1 MKIVAK
7 TDIGLRRDSN
17 QDSYASGELFGSVV
31 WAVVCDGMGGVEGG
45 SLASQI
51 GVDVISE
58 RIKSSYRE
66 GMSVN
71 SIRNM
76 LASAITAANIKIYE
90 TSKTD
95 IGFEGMGT
103 TVVAVIVADNVV
115 YVAHLGDSRAYVIS
129 GNNLNQLTKDH
140 SIVQEL
146 VDSGVITKDE
156 AASDPRKN
164 ILTRALGMD
173 SDIHIDFAAEDIKDN
188 DIVVLCTDG
197 LTNFV
202 SEEIICEFAEE
213 DFEEFAQRLVNEANA
228 NGGGDNITVVAITD

>member
-129 GNNLNQLTKDH
+129 GKNLNQLTKDH

-164 ILTRALGMD
+164 IITRALGVD

>member
-164 ILTRALGMD
+164 IITRALGVD

-202 SEEIICEFAEE
+202 SEETICEFAEE

>member
-129 GNNLNQLTKDH
+129 GNRLNQLTKDH

-164 ILTRALGMD
+164 IITRALGVD

>member
-1 MKIVAK
+1 M
-7 TDIGLRRDSN
+7 
-17 QDSYASGELFGSVV
+17 LFRSVV
-31 WAVVCDGMGGVEGG
+31 
-45 SLASQI
+45 
-51 GVDVISE
+51 
-58 RIKSSYRE
+58 
-66 GMSVN
+66 
-71 SIRNM
+71 
-76 LASAITAANIKIYE
+76 
-90 TSKTD
+90 
-95 IGFEGMGT
+95 
-103 TVVAVIVADNVV
+103 VIVADNVV

-129 GNNLNQLTKDH
+129 GNNHNQLTKDH

-164 ILTRALGMD
+164 IITRALGVD

-202 SEEIICEFAEE
+202 SEETICEFAEE

>member
-164 ILTRALGMD
+164 IITRALGVD

>member
-17 QDSYASGELFGSVV
+17 QDSYASGELFGSVA

-58 RIKSSYRE
+58 RIKSLYRE
-66 GMSVN
+66 DMSVN

-76 LASAITAANIKIYE
+76 LTSAITAANIKIYE

-95 IGFEGMGT
+95 VGFEGMGT
-103 TVVAVIVADNVV
+103 TVVSVIVADNVV
-115 YVAHLGDSRAYVIS
+115 YVAHLGDSRAYVLS
-129 GNNLNQLTKDH
+129 DDNLYQLTKDH
-140 SIVQEL
+140 SVVQEL
-146 VDSGVITKDE
+146 VDSGLITKEE

-164 ILTRALGMD
+164 IITRALGV
-173 SDIHIDFAAEDIKDN
+173 SDDVHIDFAAEDIKDN

-202 SEEIICEFAEE
+202 SEKTICEFAKGNFD
-213 DFEEFAQRLVNEANA
+213 DFAECLVNEANA